1 MIKITISNDTYD
13 NDIRKLVK
21 AFYRDEDVVIYKS
34 ENEVSNTL
42 KRKLV
47 YDKINKHISFFFVN
61 NQILMKIYNENDILL
76 HELSCDCNINE
87 KHDVNLAV
95 YNLMCRYTKKTLPW
109 GLMTGVHPA
118 KPVLKMLEQGVSEND
133 MINSFNTIYKCDKL
147 KQELIFDIAKREYGI
162 LKSIDYKNT
171 YSLYVGIPFCPT
183 TCVYCSFTSF
193 SLEKFSTYVDDYL
206 KALIREIEE
215 ASKLITKKKL
225 VTVYVGGG
233 TPTSL
238 TASQLDVLLEK
249 IKLEFDFT
257 NVMEF
262 TVEAGR
268 PDSITKEKLQVMK
281 KHGVSRI
288 SINPQTMRQ
297 KTLDIVGR
305 RHTALDIKNVYEMA
319 RKLGHDNINM
329 DLIMGLPG
337 EDVLDATYTLEEIC
351 KLAPENVTVHTLA
364 MKRAAFLNTNK
375 DKYQNM
381 LDASVSEMVDKAYE
395 MLTGKGY
402 VPYYLY
408 RQKNMSDNLENTG
421 YAKEGKECI
430 YNILIME
437 EVHTILALGAGAV
450 SKFVHYGEEEKIDRV
465 DNVKNLIDYIS
476 RVDEMIKKKRD
487 YLKSNG
493 KEFCHEII

>member
-1 MIKITISNDTYD
+1 MIKVTISNDSYD

-21 AFYRDEDVVIYKS
+21 AFYKDEDVIIYKND
-34 ENEVSNTL
+34 NEVSNTL

-47 YDKINKHISFFFVN
+47 YDNISKHISFFFKNDEIILSVFDDSTIVN
-61 NQILMKIYNENDILL
+61 EISY
-76 HELSCDCNINE
+76 SCDTNN
-87 KHDVNLAV
+87 KQDVNMAV
-95 YNLMCRYTKKTLPW
+95 YTLMCKYMGRTLPW

-118 KPVLKMLEQGVSEND
+118 KPILKMMEKHISREEMVD
-133 MINSFNTIYKCDKL
+133 TYNTMYKCDKL
-147 KQELIFDIAKREYGI
+147 KQELIFDIAKREYDI
-162 LKSIDYKNT
+162 LNQIDFKNT

-193 SLEKFSTYVDDYL
+193 SLEKYSTYVEGYL
-206 KALIREIEE
+206 RALLKEIEE
-215 ASKLITKKKL
+215 TSKLITKKKL

-238 TASQLDVLLEK
+238 SAKQLDILLKK
-249 IKLEFDFT
+249 IKSEFDFSD
-257 NVMEF
+257 VIEF

-281 KHGVSRI
+281 EHGVTRI

-297 KTLDIVGR
+297 ETLDIIGR
-305 RHTALDIKNVYEMA
+305 RHTVSDIKNVFEMA
-319 RKLGHDNINM
+319 RELGHDNINM

-337 EDVLDATYTLEEIC
+337 EDVSDAIYTLEEIC
-351 KLAPENVTVHTLA
+351 NLSPENVTVHTLA
-364 MKRAAFLNTNK
+364 MKRAASLNIEK
-375 DKYQNM
+375 DRYQHM
-381 LDASVSEMVDKAYE
+381 MGASVSDMVDVAYE
-395 MLTGKGY
+395 NLTKKGY

-421 YAKEGKECI
+421 YCVEGKECI

-437 EVHTILALGAGAV
+437 EVHSILALGAGAV
-450 SKFVHYGEEEKIDRV
+450 SKFVHYGELDHIDRV
-465 DNVKNLIDYIS
+465 DNVKNLKDYIS
-476 RVDEMIKKKRD
+476 RVDEMIERKRV
-487 YLKSNG
+487 YLKSKG

>member
-1 MIKITISNDTYD
+1 M
-13 NDIRKLVK
+13 K
-21 AFYRDEDVVIYKS
+21 AFYRDEDVVIYK
-34 ENEVSNTL
+34 NDDEVSNTL

-47 YDKINKHISFFFVN
+47 YDSISKHISFFFVN
-61 NQILMKIYNENDILL
+61 NKIIMKIYDADNNFIE
-76 HELSCDCNINE
+76 ELFCDCNIYD

-95 YNLMCRYTKKTLPW
+95 YNLMCRYTGKTLPW

-118 KPVLKMLEQGVSEND
+118 KPILKMLEQGIGED
-133 MINSFNTIYKCDKL
+133 EIFNFFGTTYKCDKL

-171 YSLYVGIPFCPT
+171 YSLYIGIPFCPT

-193 SLEKFSTYVDDYL
+193 SLEKFSTYVEDYL

-215 ASKLITKKKL
+215 TARLITKKKL

-238 TASQLDVLLEK
+238 TALQLDILLRK
-249 IKLEFDFT
+249 IKTEFDFSS
-257 NVMEF
+257 VIEF

-268 PDSITKEKLQVMK
+268 PDSITREKLQVMK
-281 KHGVSRI
+281 KYGVTRI

-297 KTLDIVGR
+297 KTLDIIGR
-305 RHTALDIKNVYEMA
+305 RHSATDIRKVYDMA
-319 RKLGHDNINM
+319 RSLGHDNINM

-337 EDVLDATYTLEEIC
+337 EDISDAVYTLNEIC
-351 KLAPENVTVHTLA
+351 DLAPENVTVHTLA
-364 MKRAAFLNTNK
+364 MKRAASLNTNK
-375 DKYQNM
+375 EKYQNM
-381 LDASVSEMVDKAYE
+381 LNASVSEMVDKAYE
-395 MLTGKGY
+395 VLIKKGY

-421 YAKEGKECI
+421 YSKEGNECI

-437 EVHTILALGAGAV
+437 EVHSILALGAGAV
-450 SKFVHYGEEEKIDRV
+450 SKFVHYGEIDRIDRV
-465 DNVKNLIDYIS
+465 DNVKNLVDYIG
-476 RVDEMIKKKRD
+476 RVEEMIEKKRD